1 MFPLDYKDVKIE
13 IIIID
18 TNIVIDIL
26 KGRIK
31 IKIIAVKI
39 QRMVV
44 IN

>member
-1 MFPLDYKDVKIE
+1 MFPLGYKNVKIE

-31 IKIIAVKI
+31 IKIIVVKI
-39 QRMVV
+39 QRLVV

>member
-31 IKIIAVKI
+31 IKIIVVKK